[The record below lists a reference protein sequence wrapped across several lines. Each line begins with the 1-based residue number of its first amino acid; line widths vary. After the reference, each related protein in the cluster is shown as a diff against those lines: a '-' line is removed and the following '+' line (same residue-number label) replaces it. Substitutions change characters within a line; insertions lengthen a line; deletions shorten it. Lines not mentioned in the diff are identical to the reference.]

1 MGNPSMT
8 YTHPQFPYMENTNG
22 GVMGRQSP
30 YIGYPMMNQ
39 QKTQGQ
45 NLFGE
50 LRRRDHD
57 RSN

>member
-1 MGNPSMT
+1 MN
-8 YTHPQFPYMENTNG
+8 YTHSQFPYMENTNG